1 MTVAKPDPEVDRP
14 RLHDM
19 GHGCLMKSGAKS
31 KMMKIDSRLETYFPF
46 YRGDAD
52 LIPRPY
58 FQPMDKQKV
67 DGAYV
72 RNHKSRAFR

>member
-52 LIPRPY
+52 LIP
-58 FQPMDKQKV
+58 
-67 DGAYV
+67 
-72 RNHKSRAFR
+72 